1 MNVKKVKNLLTTFCV
16 TAAATIT
23 ASAHER
29 LFTYTYEPETMA
41 KGAWEFEN
49 WATWRAYRNSAVGQ
63 NNFHR
68 FEFRQSGEYGVT
80 DNYTVELYF
89 NSRQESF
96 TDPATGDRHSGF
108 RWDGFSLENRYQ
120 VLNPA
125 EHKVG
130 LTLYLEPRL
139 SDDEFEIE
147 QKIILGQRYKNW
159 KWAVNLTHAAE
170 WSEHWREREGE
181 LELTAGVS
189 RLFGKHWG
197 VGLEMRDHTEIPDYS
212 EWENNAFYLGP
223 VVSYRAERW
232 WAALTVMPQIFG
244 VNFTGNI
251 DSDHR
256 FELEG
261 HERLNTRLIFG
272 IEF

>member
-1 MNVKKVKNLLTTFCV
+1 M
-16 TAAATIT
+16 
-23 ASAHER
+23 
-29 LFTYTYEPETMA
+29 P
-41 KGAWEFEN
+41 KGAWEIEQ

-63 NNFHR
+63 NDFHH
-68 FEFRQSGEYGVT
+68 FDFKTSLEYGVT
-80 DNYTVELYF
+80 DRYTVELYY
-89 NSRQESF
+89 NAKQESF
-96 TDPATGDRHSGF
+96 TDPATGEHHSGF
-108 RWDGFSLENRYQ
+108 RWDGISLENRFQ

-147 QKIILGQRYKNW
+147 QKIILGQRYNKW

-170 WSEHWREREGE
+170 WSEHYREREGE
-181 LELTAGVS
+181 LELTAGLS
-189 RLFGKHWG
+189 RLLGKHWA

-223 VVSYRAERW
+223 VVSYRSERW

-244 VNFTGNI
+244 VNFTGNV
-251 DSDHR
+251 DSDHH

-261 HERLNTRLIFG
+261 HERVNTRLIFG